1 MSRRKQEKPQHISSE
16 ENQGEE
22 LLQQVS
28 PDLAEAPAAEEPGAP
43 VNSPENGDE
52 VTEDMALVKLPR
64 WEETHICEKCAEFF
78 SLSEFVEHKKS
89 CTKNPPVLIMNDSSL
104 STRFMPF
111 TLKPDGTRVLPN
123 FVSGS
128 QVPCYLSS
136 QGSGTPESGSET
148 LKLQQLMENIDK
160 ATANPNQC
168 FICHRVLSCQ
178 NSLKMN
184 YWTHTER
191 RDQCKVCGPVFS
203 TKGNLKTHLGV
214 HQTNMAAKTQHSC
227 PICQK
232 FTNAATLQQHIR
244 MHMGGQIP
252 NTPLLESPCDFTGP
266 EPMVVSENGS
276 ANAVCQ
282 EDSVERMEADDICS
296 QDISGGSS
304 KDSQSVPGTHLVS
317 PIQDFSVMAS
327 LDTQGKGPPPPL
339 GLWW

>member
-1 MSRRKQEKPQHISSE
+1 ELVASHQGASLRPDVHTMSRRKQEKPQHISSE

-28 PDLAEAPAAEEPGAP
+28 ISQQVSAAVTLLSQKSSNPAL
-43 VNSPENGDE
+43 SLD
-52 VTEDMALVKLPR
+52 ALKQ
-64 WEETHICEKCAEFF
+64 
-78 SLSEFVEHKKS
+78 
-89 CTKNPPVLIMNDSSL
+89 TK
-104 STRFMPF
+104 
-111 TLKPDGTRVLPN
+111 
-123 FVSGS
+123 
-128 QVPCYLSS
+128 
-136 QGSGTPESGSET
+136 GSGTPESGSET

-296 QDISGGSS
+296 QDIPGGSS